1 MDTTTEPAAAAD
13 PDTPTVLTLPS
24 GKKVQI
30 RSHRT
35 LLGGDGVF
43 ALNAQSGTGNGVAE
57 IRAALVARM
66 ATELEPGSAG
76 TPTLDGTI
84 AAVNAQRLDDANRLL
99 FAKPV
104 TEAYRLTVGLSI
116 VPDFSTQEQIEDP
129 TAPTRDTSDSR
140 PPSADTGPS

>member
-1 MDTTTEPAAAAD
+1 MDTETPTPPAD
-13 PDTPTVLTLPS
+13 PNAPTVLDLPS

-43 ALNAQSGTGNGVAE
+43 ALNAQSGTGNGNAE

-76 TPTLDGTI
+76 TPALDGTI
-84 AAVNAQRLDDANRLL
+84 EAVNAQRIDDASRLL
-99 FAKPV
+99 LSKPV
-104 TEAYRLTVGLSI
+104 TEGYRLVVGLSV
-116 VPDFSTQEQIEDP
+116 VPDQDEWEDP
-129 TAPTRDTSDSR
+129 TGPTRDSSGSR
-140 PPSADTGPS
+140 SPSVGDDPS